1 MAKEWILNSAMNRF
15 QLNFKRN
22 VGPTSES
29 IRNCSP
35 KSLIDWEN
43 YYYSNVRTK
52 QHIEELGKKLYT
64 KITEIIKY
72 EVNDISEEDCIN
84 YMVQLVIDRTYEGYK
99 TEIDTIYGQLENI
112 LSLKIKPASDE
123 WDRKFNVDFYFEIQN
138 SQNEIKYIGIQIKPI
153 NKNIQL
159 PEIHKEYKLQET
171 THLKFTKMYGGKVFY
186 IYSTKNSNGKKIIQ
200 NIEVIDEI
208 KSEIEKLKQS

>member
-1 MAKEWILNSAMNRF
+1 M
-15 QLNFKRN
+15 
-22 VGPTSES
+22 
-29 IRNCSP
+29 
-35 KSLIDWEN
+35 
-43 YYYSNVRTK
+43 RTK
-52 QHIEELGKKLYT
+52 EYIEELGKKLYT

-138 SQNEIKYIGIQIKPI
+138 SQNEIKYRT
-153 NKNIQL
+153 L
-159 PEIHKEYKLQET
+159 
-171 THLKFTKMYGGKVFY
+171 
-186 IYSTKNSNGKKIIQ
+186 
-200 NIEVIDEI
+200 
-208 KSEIEKLKQS
+208 

>member
-72 EVNDISEEDCIN
+72 EVNDISE
-84 YMVQLVIDRTYEGYK
+84 
-99 TEIDTIYGQLENI
+99 
-112 LSLKIKPASDE
+112 
-123 WDRKFNVDFYFEIQN
+123 
-138 SQNEIKYIGIQIKPI
+138 
-153 NKNIQL
+153 
-159 PEIHKEYKLQET
+159 
-171 THLKFTKMYGGKVFY
+171 
-186 IYSTKNSNGKKIIQ
+186 
-200 NIEVIDEI
+200 
-208 KSEIEKLKQS
+208 

>member
-1 MAKEWILNSAMNRF
+1 M
-15 QLNFKRN
+15 
-22 VGPTSES
+22 
-29 IRNCSP
+29 
-35 KSLIDWEN
+35 
-43 YYYSNVRTK
+43 RTK

>member
-35 KSLIDWEN
+35 KSLINWEN